1 MTTMGGQA
9 VLDLLDKSLA
19 LYQLSS
25 PINNN
30 RAWYI
35 GLFHMTCHG
44 KLGALTPLHVRAPAK
59 STTPAPCHAP
69 QRVAETRTSM
79 PYAPTARM

>member
-1 MTTMGGQA
+1 MTYH
-9 VLDLLDKSLA
+9 D
-19 LYQLSS
+19 
-25 PINNN
+25 
-30 RAWYI
+30 
-35 GLFHMTCHG
+35 
-44 KLGALTPLHVRAPAK
+44 KLGVLKPLHVRAPAK